1 MIVLANT
8 ITVDVEYVDVTS
20 FASTTKSLK
29 VKCFVGDA
37 SPLSGSFAASLL
49 SKLVHALPALEYFVE
64 DTKRVPSPG
73 STLPTPKFFLYFFSC
88 NRKTSAVSCAAR
100 ATRPQ
105 SVDVRENMK
114 TIRKGPATELNSRR
128 KFSRNCDSLELFIT
142 SLRALS
148 KKRVRETPREEEGF
162 SNSWFRMLSGSN
174 WCSMILFTV
183 NDIFARQDLHRS
195 TARSASGT
203 CENFLSL
210 FSQQ

>member
-88 NRKTSAVSCAAR
+88 NRKTSAVS
-100 ATRPQ
+100 
-105 SVDVRENMK
+105 
-114 TIRKGPATELNSRR
+114 SRR
-128 KFSRNCDSLELFIT
+128 ERLDHN
-142 SLRALS
+142 
-148 KKRVRETPREEEGF
+148 P
-162 SNSWFRMLSGSN
+162 
-174 WCSMILFTV
+174 
-183 NDIFARQDLHRS
+183 S
-195 TARSASGT
+195 TCAKT
-203 CENFLSL
+203 
-210 FSQQ
+210 

>member
-100 ATRPQ
+100 E
-105 SVDVRENMK
+105 SVY
-114 TIRKGPATELNSRR
+114 TAGYLGLGPVLTNKIKEANPGLGDLTAS
-128 KFSRNCDSLELFIT
+128 I
-142 SLRALS
+142 A
-148 KKRVRETPREEEGF
+148 
-162 SNSWFRMLSGSN
+162 GS
-174 WCSMILFTV
+174 
-183 NDIFARQDLHRS
+183 
-195 TARSASGT
+195 SAAGAAAA
-203 CENFLSL
+203 
-210 FSQQ
+210 